1 MDSKRRLLIAALAAA
16 GISTIAPSAFAQGQ
30 GKGQD
35 KGQGSNWPEK
45 CKLPSI
51 CPKAMRPWGAPIMWV
66 RADWWEVGPLDSG

>member
-1 MDSKRRLLIAALAAA
+1 MAETTQTSSNIRDLITVTSVNRT
-16 GISTIAPSAFAQGQ
+16 GRNE
-30 GKGQD
+30 GQD